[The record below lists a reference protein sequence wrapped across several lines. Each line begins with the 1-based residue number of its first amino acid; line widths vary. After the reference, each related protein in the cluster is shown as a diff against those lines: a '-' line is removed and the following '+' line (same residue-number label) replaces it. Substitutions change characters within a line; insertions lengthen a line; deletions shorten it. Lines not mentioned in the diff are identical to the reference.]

1 MQFPKFLTEVNVK
14 KKKNAEKLSHIEEK
28 LEVQNTKLIS
38 NLYKSSILNL

>member
-14 KKKNAEKLSHIEEK
+14 KKNAEKLSHIEER

-38 NLYKSSILNL
+38 NLYKSGILNL